1 MKFFWSYLS
10 NKNPK
15 IGKFEQT
22 PFHFVAHHGLSDI
35 AYFMLEEQQ
44 VAVEDYLCENGDRI
58 TPLHNAS
65 RNGNPE
71 IIRSL
76 QRKINFEFINEKW
89 LKNSLEEAVRYGHL
103 DCVKALLEKLSSDFK
118 KNLATEFVVRCKV
131 MNKDTGKY
139 EAKNLNAVATAEH
152 YYSLKKNKNHYKI
165 AKYLSQELKISAT
178 LPALLLDFCD
188 F

>member
-1 MKFFWSYLS
+1 MKFFWPYLS

-22 PFHFVAHHGLSDI
+22 PFHFVAYHGLSDI
-35 AYFMLEEQQ
+35 AYFMLEEPQG
-44 VAVEDYLCENGDRI
+44 AVEDYLCENGDRI

-139 EAKNLNAVATAEH
+139 EDIPKDMNVVLNTTF
-152 YYSLKKNKNHYKI
+152 L
-165 AKYLSQELKISAT
+165 
-178 LPALLLDFCD
+178 
-188 F
+188 